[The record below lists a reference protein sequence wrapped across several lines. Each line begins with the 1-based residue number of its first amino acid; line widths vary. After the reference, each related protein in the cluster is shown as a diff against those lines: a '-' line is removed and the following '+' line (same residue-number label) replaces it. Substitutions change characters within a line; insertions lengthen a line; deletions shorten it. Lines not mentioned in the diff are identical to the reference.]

1 MFENTDN
8 FDVGYNYYED
18 PLDKIFEAF
27 DTDPDLMALDEISYL
42 ERANKAI
49 LRLEVLDVDKYI
61 KVLMKRDKMTE
72 EQAWEHF
79 DYNVLGSINEKD
91 NKYPILS
98 RSFKNKN

>member
-27 DTDPDLMALDEISYL
+27 DTDPDLIALDEISYL

-49 LRLEVLDVDKYI
+49 LR
-61 KVLMKRDKMTE
+61 
-72 EQAWEHF
+72 
-79 DYNVLGSINEKD
+79 
-91 NKYPILS
+91 
-98 RSFKNKN
+98 

>member
-61 KVLMKRDKMTE
+61 KVNELKPITNPTFFSAE
-72 EQAWEHF
+72 E
-79 DYNVLGSINEKD
+79 I
-91 NKYPILS
+91 
-98 RSFKNKN
+98 

>member
-1 MFENTDN
+1 MNYNSKKEILDILNRENDNYVMLLEGFESCLI
-8 FDVGYNYYED
+8 GYTYCNYGPARPIY
-18 PLDKIFEAF
+18 
-27 DTDPDLMALDEISYL
+27 
-42 ERANKAI
+42 
-49 LRLEVLDVDKYI
+49 DVDKYI

-98 RSFKNKN
+98 RSFKNKK

>member
-1 MFENTDN
+1 MLLEGFESCLI
-8 FDVGYNYYED
+8 GYTYCNYGPARPIY
-18 PLDKIFEAF
+18 
-27 DTDPDLMALDEISYL
+27 
-42 ERANKAI
+42 
-49 LRLEVLDVDKYI
+49 DVDKYI

-98 RSFKNKN
+98 RSFKNKK